1 VRLSIGL
8 EDTEDLLGDLEQAL
22 AKLKA

>member
-1 VRLSIGL
+1 LSIGL